1 MWKPV
6 CVWGPGRTRW
16 RFVAVW
22 KPVCVLGAGKNA
34 LCFGVEETCVRFGGL
49 EERSGGGCAFGGPGR
64 KQCRR
69 CFAVWKPV
77 CILGAWKNAVGCDSG
92 LLPVPQSE
100 FVHRACVRGAEECRE
115 IPSTQEALACFLQEK
130 VQVSNKKRKLFPRP
144 PRSTRFCSLYST
156 AMTFTYNLDLFRGAC

>member
-1 MWKPV
+1 M
-6 CVWGPGRTRW
+6 
-16 RFVAVW
+16 W

-77 CILGAWKNAVGCDSG
+77 CVLGA
-92 LLPVPQSE
+92 
-100 FVHRACVRGAEECRE
+100 
-115 IPSTQEALACFLQEK
+115 
-130 VQVSNKKRKLFPRP
+130 
-144 PRSTRFCSLYST
+144 
-156 AMTFTYNLDLFRGAC
+156 